1 MSLYCISSENGT
13 GRGELRR
20 ATNAVII
27 TYGTMRTNMILCT
40 TQYEF
45 VRDKNVKRKI

>member
-20 ATNAVII
+20 ATNAVI
-27 TYGTMRTNMILCT
+27 TYETIRTNMISCT
-40 TQYEF
+40 KQYEF
-45 VRDKNVKRKI
+45 LRDKNVKRKI